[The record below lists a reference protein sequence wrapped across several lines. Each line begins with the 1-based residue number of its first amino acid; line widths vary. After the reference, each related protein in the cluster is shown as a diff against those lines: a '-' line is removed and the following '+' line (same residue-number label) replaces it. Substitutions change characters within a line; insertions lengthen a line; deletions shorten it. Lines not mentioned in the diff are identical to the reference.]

1 MVIPPITADEL
12 YALYG
17 ESQARLVKA
26 TVVNAQLE
34 AAVAQRDARIKALEG
49 DVAALTAD
57 KDTKDVADKI
67 MAKKPKG

>member
-1 MVIPPITADEL
+1 MPMPQITNDQL

-17 ESQARLVKA
+17 ESQARLVLA
-26 TVVNAQLE
+26 NAYAAQLE
-34 AAVAQRDARIKALEG
+34 AMVAQRDARIKVLEG

-57 KDTKDVADKI
+57 KI